1 MFGYVKVF
9 KPELKVR
16 EYEEYKGVYCTLCRT
31 LGKEFGQTMRMTLS
45 YDATFYVLLS
55 AMVKSKEN
63 PEFKTGR
70 CAFNPAKKCQYQ
82 QNDAAIYKDAAALTV
97 ILSYQKLVDDKK
109 DSGFF
114 KKCAVHM
121 VFPLLKAKYKK
132 AKKSYPRFA
141 EIAEET
147 MRRQAE
153 AENRKTASTDEAAEP
168 TARGLEYLFT
178 EGIPE
183 GTQKTVLART
193 AYCVGRFVYL
203 IDAYDDMKS
212 DFKSGAYNPFLLKY
226 EIQEEEALYSEAVHE
241 DILKTL
247 HLTANEAALAFNLLD
262 GKLHRGILENIL
274 YDGLEEQITAV
285 RKTYEKVRKSDGESL

>member
-31 LGKEFGQTMRMTLS
+31 LGKEYGQTMRMTLS

-55 AMVKSKEN
+55 SMVKSA
-63 PEFKTGR
+63 KTPQFQMGR

-82 QNDAAIYKDAAALTV
+82 QNDEAIYRDAAALTV
-97 ILSYQKLVDDKK
+97 ILSYQKLLDDKQ

-114 KKCAVHM
+114 KKCAVHL
-121 VFPLLKAKYKK
+121 VFPLVKAKYKK
-132 AKKSYPRFA
+132 AKKAYPHFA

-147 MRRQAE
+147 MRQQAE
-153 AENRKTASTDEAAEP
+153 AENKKTASTDEAAEP
-168 TARGLEYLFT
+168 SARGLQYLFT
-178 EGIPE
+178 EGVPE
-183 GTQKTVLART
+183 GTQKQVLART

-203 IDAYDDMKS
+203 IDAYDDMKD
-212 DFKSGAYNPFLLKY
+212 DFKNGAYNPFLLKY
-226 EIQEEEALYSEAVHE
+226 EIQEEEKLYSQAIHE

-247 HLTANEAALAFNLLD
+247 HLTANEAALSFNLLD
-262 GKLHRGILENIL
+262 GKVHRGILENIL
-274 YDGLEEQITAV
+274 YDGLEDQIMAV
-285 RKTYEKVRKSDGESL
+285 RNSYEKARKTDA